1 RHQDEHRHRH
11 PVRVHA
17 SGRRAHVLQLRRR
30 AQGRWRG
37 REQEDLRPARLGCRR
52 RNRHGRPCRRGRPAP
67 GLGRKDAEVAMSDEL
82 GRNLLGIPATLLTA
96 DEEVDA
102 RLAAGE
108 EPVDVVAQFP
118 ASSLAWSLLADEAY
132 DDGRTVESYAYARVG
147 YHRGLDALRHA
158 GWRGQGP
165 VPYSH
170 EPNRGFLRSLY
181 ALQRAAAA
189 IGEAS
194 EVDRIGKFLTD
205 SDPTAAEQ
213 IAAAE

>member
-1 RHQDEHRHRH
+1 
-11 PVRVHA
+11 
-17 SGRRAHVLQLRRR
+17 
-30 AQGRWRG
+30 
-37 REQEDLRPARLGCRR
+37 
-52 RNRHGRPCRRGRPAP
+52 
-67 GLGRKDAEVAMSDEL
+67 MSDEL
-82 GRNLLGIPATLLTA
+82 GRNLLGIPETLLTA